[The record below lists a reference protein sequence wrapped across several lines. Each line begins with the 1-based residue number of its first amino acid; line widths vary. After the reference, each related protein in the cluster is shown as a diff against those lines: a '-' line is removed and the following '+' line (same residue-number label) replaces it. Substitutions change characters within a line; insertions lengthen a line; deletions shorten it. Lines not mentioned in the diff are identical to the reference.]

1 MPKEGL
7 LTANEVAGYLKCSV
21 STVRRLVV
29 RAQIPHFRVSTLVR
43 FRRSDIDAWLLKHR
57 EGELATDSLK
67 LPEDHPDQLPLF
79 GRELARDWDL

>member
-7 LTANEVAGYLKCSV
+7 LTANDVAGYLRCSV

-29 RAQIPHFRVSTLVR
+29 RTEIPHFRVSKLVR

-57 EGELATDSLK
+57 EGGLAAESLK

-79 GRELARDWDL
+79 GREIARDWDL

>member
-7 LTANEVAGYLKCSV
+7 LTANDVASYLRCSV

-29 RAQIPHFRVSTLVR
+29 RGEIPHFRVSKLVR
-43 FRRSDIDAWLLKHR
+43 FRRGDIDAWLLMHR
-57 EGELATDSLK
+57 EGELAADGLK
-67 LPEDHPDQLPLF
+67 LPEDHPDQLTLF